1 MNRYRIVVVMLVLAL
16 GAALPSHAFAG
27 DAENLSQGGKPPA
40 KQAGSPPRSPLRV
53 NTVDFQDTD
62 ADSGKLT
69 LAGVALPGR
78 ELYLF
83 LDDARIATIMPDDS
97 GKWSLE
103 SEMKLED
110 GRHTLRADQYDDS
123 TEMLAARA
131 IVTIQ
136 RVKLESNEPPA
147 PKATSP

>member
-1 MNRYRIVVVMLVLAL
+1 MNSYRMLVVMLVLAL
-16 GAALPSHAFAG
+16 GAALPGGAFAG
-27 DAENLSQGGKPPA
+27 DAENASQGGESPA
-40 KQAGSPPRSPLRV
+40 KESGLPPRSPLRV

-83 LDDARIATIMPDDS
+83 LDDARIATIVPDDS

-110 GRHTLRADQYDDS
+110 GRHTLRADQYDES
-123 TEMLAARA
+123 TNMLAARA
-131 IVTIQ
+131 VVTIQ
-136 RVKLESNEPPA
+136 RVKPGSSEPPA
-147 PKATSP
+147 PEASP

>member
-1 MNRYRIVVVMLVLAL
+1 MLVVMLVLAL
-16 GAALPSHAFAG
+16 GAALPGGAFAG
-27 DAENLSQGGKPPA
+27 DAENASQGGEPPA
-40 KQAGSPPRSPLRV
+40 KESGLPPRSPLRV

-83 LDDARIATIMPDDS
+83 LDDARIATIVPDDS

-110 GRHTLRADQYDDS
+110 GRHTLRADQYDES
-123 TEMLAARA
+123 TNMLAARA
-131 IVTIQ
+131 VVTIQ
-136 RVKLESNEPPA
+136 RVKPGSSEPPA
-147 PKATSP
+147 PEASP